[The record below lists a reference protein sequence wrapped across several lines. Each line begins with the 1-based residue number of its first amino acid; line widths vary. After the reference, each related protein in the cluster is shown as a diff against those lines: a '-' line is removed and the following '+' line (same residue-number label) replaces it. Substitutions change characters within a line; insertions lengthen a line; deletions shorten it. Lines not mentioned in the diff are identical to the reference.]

1 MTSFL
6 TDMTVKRDINKKER
20 SDWNFSACRVE
31 LVHLKS
37 AIELNIELSQD
48 ILHI

>member
-1 MTSFL
+1 MK
-6 TDMTVKRDINKKER
+6 VKRDINKKEW
-20 SDWNFSACRVE
+20 SDWNFSACEVE

-37 AIELNIELSQD
+37 AIELSQD